1 MPGYLAS
8 DPENSTPLIVHVKYF
23 DADINMRTVL
33 CLLPVLAVVC
43 NGAALPQSI
52 GATGTS
58 RGPAPTA
65 YTITIPCPTA
75 TKGCK
80 PKTVTVAYPTGGG
93 YPTIVPRDAEPQEL
107 GSVSRTVLLP
117 SPPPPPTYWP
127 KPSTRSHKHHPTTSA
142 VTETYDTAITRSIPP
157 ITVPIDDKRDVS
169 QSGGTTTCFTNSY
182 PTTTSRV
189 TSYETASTRP
199 VSNNSGEPPRT
210 PVYSTGEPPRTP
222 VYTSGEPPRT
232 PVYTSIEPTRPVTY
246 ETASDRIP
254 VNTEIS
260 ETRTVP
266 LFTVPISARQE
277 LGDPT
282 RTSIPN
288 PIFTLRPEEPTIFI
302 PPVITMRE
310 AQGNEWSLV
319 PPSPTD
325 GWSFPTA
332 SVSLGIGR
340 RQELVPPDP
349 TDVFSI
355 PTATVSLGI
364 GKRQELGQ
372 PIRSYTYITYEERP
386 TNYVPAPIERP
397 TNIVEREPQTLGVV
411 TGTFVL
417 PTIFTRPTDLP
428 TYVTRP
434 AVTYRAE
441 APVEKRQE
449 LGDPS
454 RPSFVWPTYISRP
467 AVTYRAE
474 APVQQVE
481 EREAQEIGDP
491 SRPSFV
497 WPTYV
502 TRPTNY
508 QVTATR
514 DAVVERQEL
523 GPITR
528 TTFGGWEGHRPT
540 PTTFETYTRASTT
553 SCA

>member
-1 MPGYLAS
+1 MGL
-8 DPENSTPLIVHVKYF
+8 
-23 DADINMRTVL
+23 DINMRTVL
-33 CLLPVLAVVC
+33 CLLPVLAAVC

-52 GATGTS
+52 GVTGTS

-65 YTITIPCPTA
+65 YTVIIPCPTA
-75 TKGCK
+75 SKGCK
-80 PKTVTVAYPTGGG
+80 PKTVTVAYPAGGG

-117 SPPPPPTYWP
+117 SPPPTYWP
-127 KPSTRSHKHHPTTSA
+127 VPPPRSHTKHHHPSSVATERTTI
-142 VTETYDTAITRSIPP
+142 YDTAITRSVPP
-157 ITVPIDDKRDVS
+157 ITVPIGDKRDVS
-169 QSGGTTTCFTNSY
+169 QSGGTTTCFTNPY

-189 TSYETASTRP
+189 TSSETASTRP
-199 VSNNSGEPPRT
+199 VSYTSGEPPRT

-232 PVYTSIEPTRPVTY
+232 PVYTTIEPTRPVTY
-246 ETASDRIP
+246 ETASDRTP
-254 VNTEIS
+254 VYTEIS

-282 RTSIPN
+282 RTSDPN
-288 PIFTLRPEEPTIFI
+288 PIFTLRPEEPTIFV
-302 PPVITMRE
+302 PPVIAKR
-310 AQGNEWSLV
+310 APQGDEWSFI

-325 GWSFPTA
+325 EWSFPTA

-372 PIRSYTYITYEERP
+372 PVRSYSYVTYEERP

-397 TNIVEREPQTLGVV
+397 TNIVEREPQSLGVV
-411 TGTFVL
+411 TGSYVL

-428 TYVTRP
+428 TYATRP

-441 APVEKRQE
+441 APIEERQE
-449 LGDPS
+449 LGIPS

-474 APVQQVE
+474 APVQAAEIE

-491 SRPSFV
+491 SRPTFV
-497 WPTYV
+497 WPTYI

-514 DAVVERQEL
+514 GAVVERQEL

-540 PTTFETYTRASTT
+540 TFATATRASTT